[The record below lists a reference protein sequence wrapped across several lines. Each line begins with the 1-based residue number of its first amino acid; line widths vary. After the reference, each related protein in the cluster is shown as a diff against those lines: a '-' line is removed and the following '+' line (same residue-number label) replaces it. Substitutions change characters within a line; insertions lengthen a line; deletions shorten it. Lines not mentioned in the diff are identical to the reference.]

1 MREATAAEYNRAT
14 STPHATKRHFPGNRV
29 SSVEWSVCG
38 KPVASKTEVLK
49 RGKVVSVT
57 YSVNPEFLKG

>member
-1 MREATAAEYNRAT
+1 MRDATREEYNLAT
-14 STPHATKRHFPGNRV
+14 SAPHATKRHFPGKRV

-38 KPVASKTEVLK
+38 VPVASKVETLT
-49 RGKVVSVT
+49 RGKVSSVH